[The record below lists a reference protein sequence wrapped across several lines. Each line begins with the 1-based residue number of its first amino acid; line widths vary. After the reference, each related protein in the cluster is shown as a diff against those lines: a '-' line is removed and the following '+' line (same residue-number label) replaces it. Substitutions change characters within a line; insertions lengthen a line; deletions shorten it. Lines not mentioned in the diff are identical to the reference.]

1 MANPSCTGTCPCTPT
16 SPQSP
21 LLPNVSHS
29 LPSYSRTTRPLRKLS
44 VIILCILTE
53 SRTPAS
59 LQINTPHIEYH
70 SKSQED
76 LSTAAPCSS
85 RELASPV
92 KRASPSCVCTKI
104 PMFLPS
110 DAFSEVSSLFVAFQ
124 THCAADTPKNTE
136 LSIKHDLQ
144 TN

>member
-1 MANPSCTGTCPCTPT
+1 MGLHTCVFGKVNKIFFHQLSPSRPLPNLLPSAMANPSCTGTCPCTPT
-16 SPQSP
+16 SPQSL

-29 LPSYSRTTRPLRKLS
+29 LPSYSRTTGPLRKLS

-76 LSTAAPCSS
+76 LPTSSTLQPHGTRLSGEAGFTILC
-85 RELASPV
+85 L
-92 KRASPSCVCTKI
+92 
-104 PMFLPS
+104 
-110 DAFSEVSSLFVAFQ
+110 
-124 THCAADTPKNTE
+124 HKNTNV
-136 LSIKHDLQ
+136 S
-144 TN
+144 T